1 MTDQRYE
8 NMPNVKSQISV
19 GLAALAS
26 VQSEVSAM
34 VDDALPID
42 GGVPPINVLTYGY
55 ALIKEI
61 TELADELGWKPWKPR
76 RVIDQSRVADEF
88 ADVLAFLGLITLYVM
103 RLANLGTSD
112 LAAAYLRKS
121 DVNVARFSGKV
132 EDYVRRS

>member
-1 MTDQRYE
+1 MDNFE
-8 NMPNVKSQISV
+8 NMRNVKRHIAL
-19 GLAALAS
+19 GLTALAT
-26 VQSEVSAM
+26 VQSDVSAM
-34 VDDALPID
+34 VDGALPID
-42 GGVPPINVLTYGY
+42 GSVPPINVLTYGY

-76 RVIDQSRVADEF
+76 KPIDQSRVADEF

-103 RLANLGTSD
+103 RLANLEPSD

-132 EDYVRRS
+132 EDYVRHS